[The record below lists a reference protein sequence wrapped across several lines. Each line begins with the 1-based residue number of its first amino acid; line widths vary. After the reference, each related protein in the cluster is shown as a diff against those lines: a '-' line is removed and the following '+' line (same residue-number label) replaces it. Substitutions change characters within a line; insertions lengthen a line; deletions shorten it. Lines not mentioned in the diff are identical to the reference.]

1 MYATTARAANAYAAV
16 GTQSGVDCADPHKL
30 VLMLFDGA
38 IEQLARARLH
48 WAAGRIAARGEALS
62 QAIRIVEE
70 GLKASLD
77 RKAGGDL
84 AGTLAELYDYISR
97 QILRANLTGDP
108 SQLDIATRLLGE
120 LREAWS
126 HIAPNAR

>member
-1 MYATTARAANAYAAV
+1 MYAPSPASAARAYAQV
-16 GTQSGVDCADPHKL
+16 GTQSGVESADPHRL

-38 IEQLARARLH
+38 LESIALARVHLEARRP
-48 WAAGRIAARGEALS
+48 GPKGEALS
-62 QAIRIVEE
+62 RAIQIVER

-77 RKAGGDL
+77 RDAGGEL

-97 QILRANLTGDP
+97 QLLLANVQDDVARLAEAG
-108 SQLDIATRLLGE
+108 RLLGE

-126 HIAPNAR
+126 RISPR